1 MIMRNYGP
9 CAVLRT
15 AVTPGSIHIH
25 VEEENNY
32 EKAKKTIT
40 DFSWKGG
47 SMTIRKNFLALLIM
61 VIFFTSGC
69 PAPLVVG
76 SAAVGAGSGTYFYIN
91 GELKTDYYY
100 SFDKVWS
107 ACEKTVADMRGLD
120 VEPLK
125 EIGSGKISAMIE
137 NEKVQI
143 TANYKAKN
151 VTTVS
156 VRVGVMG
163 DRLASQL
170 LHDKIADNLTRKK

>member
-1 MIMRNYGP
+1 MI
-9 CAVLRT
+9 
-15 AVTPGSIHIH
+15 
-25 VEEENNY
+25 
-32 EKAKKTIT
+32 
-40 DFSWKGG
+40 
-47 SMTIRKNFLALLIM
+47 IRKSWSALLIM

-69 PAPLVVG
+69 AVLVG
-76 SAAVGAGSGTYFYIN
+76 GAAVGAASSGTYFYVN

-100 SFDKVWS
+100 SFDRVWS

-143 TANYKAKN
+143 TANYKSKD

-163 DRLASQL
+163 DRLGSQL